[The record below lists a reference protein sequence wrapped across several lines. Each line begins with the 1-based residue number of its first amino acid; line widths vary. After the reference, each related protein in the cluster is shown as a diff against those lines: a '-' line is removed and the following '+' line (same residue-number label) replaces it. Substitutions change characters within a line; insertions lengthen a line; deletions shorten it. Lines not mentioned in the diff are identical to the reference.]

1 MSSNM
6 SRVSSVCDVED
17 TPEDRYFLNN
27 PKPESLDDLILKTS
41 NFMNNCNKSENND
54 KIVLVTSGGTSVPLE
69 NNTVRFIDNFSAGTR
84 GASSAE
90 QFLFKG
96 YKVIFLHR
104 EFSLQPFNRHFMRST
119 NVSFLDY
126 FDSNG
131 EIAPKYKK
139 ELVEMKRLSDLYKD
153 QLLMLTFTSV
163 NDYLWALR
171 SIAILLNNRNCIF
184 YLAAAVSDFY
194 VPYDKLPEHKIQSR
208 SEFQD
213 ESKKKHI
220 NESGKLVLDL
230 DPVPK
235 FLRNLVQT
243 WANNSMIISFKL
255 ETDPNLLIIKA
266 KQALENYNHQL
277 VIGNLLDTR
286 NREVVILSE
295 KTDDETWIRMTD
307 EELKETC
314 IEELI
319 VDNITQRHTEW
330 INSTD

>member
-1 MSSNM
+1 M
-6 SRVSSVCDVED
+6 SRSGSLSDVGD
-17 TPEDRYFLNN
+17 LLEDRYFFIN
-27 PKPESLDDLILKTS
+27 PKPENLDGLIEKAQE
-41 NFMNNCNKSENND
+41 FVNKHNHEETDD

-104 EFSLQPFNRHFMRST
+104 EYSLQPFNRHFIRSK
-119 NVSFLDY
+119 NLSFLDY
-126 FDSNG
+126 FDG
-131 EIAPKYKK
+131 EGEVEPEYKQELIAMKKLSEKYKSK
-139 ELVEMKRLSDLYKD
+139 
-153 QLLMLTFTSV
+153 LLMLPFTSV
-163 NDYLWALR
+163 NDYLWSLR

-194 VPYDKLPEHKIQSR
+194 VPFDQLPQHKIQSR

-213 ESKKKHI
+213 ELNKHI

-235 FLRNLVQT
+235 FLRKLVQT

-255 ETDPNLLIIKA
+255 ETDSQLLITKA
-266 KQALENYNHQL
+266 KQALVNYNHQL
-277 VIGNLLDTR
+277 VIGNILNTR

-295 KTDDETWIRMTD
+295 KSNKEHWIKMTD
-307 EELKETC
+307 EQLTKMC

-319 VDNITQRHTEW
+319 VDEVTKRHSEW
-330 INSTD
+330 IKASS